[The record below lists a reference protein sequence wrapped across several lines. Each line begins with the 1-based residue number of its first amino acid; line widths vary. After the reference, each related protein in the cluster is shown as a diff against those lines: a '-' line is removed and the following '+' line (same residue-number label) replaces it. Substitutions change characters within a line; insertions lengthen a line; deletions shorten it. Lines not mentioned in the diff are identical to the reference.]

1 MTDIHS
7 RLMRTFYY
15 ATGLSIEWY
24 EDNVPRQSLPAD
36 ATSVGKMLL
45 DSTRLSALPP
55 FAGEPIHAQYIH
67 TRYQERFI
75 CLRLNDRDL
84 LLIGPMLE
92 KPMTEA
98 AILRLIRSEALP
110 IWLKPAI
117 FEYYASLPVAD
128 DNRYYY
134 SGKLLEELC
143 QGMKPEASP
152 VFPVTTDEGIQ
163 KSYFENT
170 YSYRTKQFQH
180 PPYALEQEICRLI
193 ANGDKESSESILAEI
208 NAAPRA
214 LLAPD
219 PVRSLKNS
227 LIASC
232 TFMTRA
238 AISGGVSPD
247 EAFTL
252 SDSFIQRMEACTTI
266 EQLLPFEGEMIRVF
280 TARVNQLCNAK
291 FSQTVRQAM
300 VYIENHLSEP
310 MRLDEIAEHVYVNPH
325 YLCGLFKKETGELL
339 FSYIQRKRVEESKA
353 FIRYSNSSIA
363 EIAVFYQF
371 CSQSHFGKAFKK
383 YVQMTPGA
391 YREQFR

>member
-1 MTDIHS
+1 MTDIRS
-7 RLMRTFYY
+7 RLMRTYHY

-24 EDNVPRQSLPAD
+24 EDNEPRRALPAD
-36 ATSVGKMLL
+36 ASSVGVLL
-45 DSTRLSALPP
+45 LGGTRLSALPP
-55 FAGEPIHAQYIH
+55 FAGELLRAQYVN
-67 TRYQERFI
+67 TRYRERFI
-75 CLRLNDRDL
+75 CLRLNEKEL
-84 LLIGPMLE
+84 LLAGPTLAE
-92 KPMTEA
+92 PMSETA
-98 AILRLIRSEALP
+98 VLRLIRSEALP
-110 IWLKPAI
+110 IWLKPSLV
-117 FEYYASLPVAD
+117 EYYSSLAVAD

-134 SGKLLEELC
+134 SGKLLEDLC
-143 QGMKPEASP
+143 GAMEPAAAQFAAPA
-152 VFPVTTDEGIQ
+152 DDGIQ

-170 YSYRTKQFQH
+170 YGYRMKQFQH

-193 ANGDKESSESILAEI
+193 ANGDKENSANILAEI

-252 SDSFIQRMEACTTI
+252 SDAFIQRMEDCAAI

-291 FSQTVRQAM
+291 YSQTVRQAM
-300 VYIENHLSEP
+300 TYIENHLSEP
-310 MRLDEIAEHVYVNPH
+310 MRLSEIAEHVYVNPH
-325 YLCGLFKKETGELL
+325 YLCGLFKKETGESL
-339 FSYIQRKRVEESKA
+339 FPYIQRKRVEESKS
-353 FIRYSNSSIA
+353 FIRYSSSTFA
-363 EIAVFYQF
+363 EIAAFYQF
-371 CSQSHFGKAFKK
+371 CSQSHFGEAFKK
-383 YVQMTPGA
+383 YTGMTPGA
-391 YREQFR
+391 YRNQFR

>member
-1 MTDIHS
+1 VFDVTDIRS
-7 RLMRTFYY
+7 RLMRTYHY

-24 EDNVPRQSLPAD
+24 ENNEPRQALPAD
-36 ATSVGKMLL
+36 ASCVGKLL
-45 DSTRLSALPP
+45 LGSTRLCALPP
-55 FAGEPIHAQYIH
+55 FPGEPLRAQYIH

-84 LLIGPMLE
+84 LLVGPMLE
-92 KPMTEA
+92 EPMTEA

-110 IWLKPAI
+110 IWLKPVI
-117 FEYYASLPVAD
+117 FEYYSSLPVAD

-143 QGMKPEASP
+143 SDMEPETVAASP
-152 VFPVTTDEGIQ
+152 SSSDDGIQ

-170 YSYRTKQFQH
+170 YSYRMKQFQH
-180 PPYALEQEICRLI
+180 PPYTLEQEICRLI
-193 ANGDKESSESILAEI
+193 ANGDKENSASILAEI

-252 SDSFIQRMEACTTI
+252 SDAFIQRMEACATI
-266 EQLLPFEGEMIRVF
+266 EQLP
-280 TARVNQLCNAK
+280 
-291 FSQTVRQAM
+291 
-300 VYIENHLSEP
+300 
-310 MRLDEIAEHVYVNPH
+310 RL
-325 YLCGLFKKETGELL
+325 
-339 FSYIQRKRVEESKA
+339 R
-353 FIRYSNSSIA
+353 
-363 EIAVFYQF
+363 
-371 CSQSHFGKAFKK
+371 GK
-383 YVQMTPGA
+383 
-391 YREQFR
+391 

>member
-1 MTDIHS
+1 MTDIRS
-7 RLMRTFYY
+7 RLMRTYHY

-24 EDNVPRQSLPAD
+24 ENNEPKQAFPSD
-36 ATSVGKMLL
+36 ASCVGKLL
-45 DSTRLSALPP
+45 LGSTRLSSLPP
-55 FAGEPIHAQYIH
+55 FTGQALCAQYLH
-67 TRYQERFI
+67 TSYQERFI
-75 CLRLNDRDL
+75 CLRINDRDL
-84 LLIGPMLE
+84 LLAGPMLE
-92 KPMTEA
+92 ETMTEA
-98 AILRLIRSEALP
+98 AILRLIRSQALP
-110 IWLKPAI
+110 IWLKPTI
-117 FEYYASLPVAD
+117 FEYYSSLPVAD

-143 QGMKPEASP
+143 RGIGPETAAVSS
-152 VFPVTTDEGIQ
+152 TSTDDGIQ

-170 YSYRTKQFQH
+170 YSYRLKQFQH

-193 ANGDKESSESILAEI
+193 ANGDKENSASILAEI

-252 SDSFIQRMEACTTI
+252 SDSFIQRMEACTAI

-291 FSQTVRQAM
+291 YSQTVRQVM
-300 VYIENHLSEP
+300 SYIENHLSEP
-310 MRLDEIAEHVYVNPH
+310 MCLDEIAEHVYVNPH
-325 YLCGLFKKETGELL
+325 YLCGLFKKETGEPL
-339 FSYIQRKRVEESKA
+339 FSYIQRKRVEESRS

-383 YVQMTPGA
+383 YTRITPGA
-391 YREQFR
+391 YRDQFR

>member
-1 MTDIHS
+1 MIDIRS
-7 RLMRTFYY
+7 RLMRTYHY

-24 EDNVPRQSLPAD
+24 ENNEPRQTLPTD
-36 ATSVGKMLL
+36 AGSASVLL
-45 DSTRLSALPP
+45 SGGTRLSALPP
-55 FAGEPIHAQYIH
+55 FSGEPMHAQYLA
-67 TRYQERFI
+67 TRYHERFI
-75 CLRLNDRDL
+75 CLMLNDREL
-84 LLIGPMLE
+84 LLAGPLLSE
-92 KPMTEA
+92 PMTETA
-98 AILRLIRSEALP
+98 LLRLIRSEALP
-110 IWLKPAI
+110 IWLKPSL
-117 FEYYASLPVAD
+117 FEYYSSLPIAD

-143 QGMKPEASP
+143 GKLRPEASKATIAP
-152 VFPVTTDEGIQ
+152 ADDGIQ

-170 YSYRTKQFQH
+170 YGYRMKQFQH

-193 ANGDKESSESILAEI
+193 ANGDKENSASILAEI

-252 SDSFIQRMEACTTI
+252 SDAFIQRMESCTTL

-291 FSQTVRQAM
+291 YSQTVRQAM
-300 VYIENHLSEP
+300 TYIENHLSEP
-310 MRLDEIAEHVYVNPH
+310 MRLTEIAEHVYVNPH
-325 YLCGLFKKETGELL
+325 YLCGLFKKETGEPL
-339 FSYIQRKRVEESKA
+339 FSYIQRKRVEESKS
-353 FIRYSNSSIA
+353 FIRYSSSTFA
-363 EIAVFYQF
+363 EIAAFYQF
-371 CSQSHFGKAFKK
+371 CSQSHFGEAFKK
-383 YVQMTPGA
+383 YTQMTPGA
-391 YREQFR
+391 YRNQFR